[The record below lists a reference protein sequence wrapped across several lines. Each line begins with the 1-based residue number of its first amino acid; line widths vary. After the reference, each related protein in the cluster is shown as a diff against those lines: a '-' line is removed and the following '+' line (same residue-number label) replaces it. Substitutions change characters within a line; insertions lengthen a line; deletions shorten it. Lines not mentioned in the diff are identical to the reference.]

1 MYIAGILPVAR
12 ERLAT
17 IPCDAPLIE
26 AAKLLSRAEVNLVAV
41 CGSSNA
47 LVGVI
52 TRTDVVRRISHCAG
66 SSCTTSVASA
76 MTRDVTCCR
85 PADLLTDVWSIMK
98 ERGLKHVPIVDEST
112 RPLGVLYARDALQVL
127 LGEVEY
133 EELLLRDY
141 VMGVGYR

>member
-1 MYIAGILPVAR
+1 
-12 ERLAT
+12 
-17 IPCDAPLIE
+17 
-26 AAKLLSRAEVNLVAV
+26 
-41 CGSSNA
+41 
-47 LVGVI
+47 
-52 TRTDVVRRISHCAG
+52 
-66 SSCTTSVASA
+66 

-127 LGEVEY
+127 LREVEY

-141 VMGVGYR
+141 VWASATVDVQQAMDEAAGTRG